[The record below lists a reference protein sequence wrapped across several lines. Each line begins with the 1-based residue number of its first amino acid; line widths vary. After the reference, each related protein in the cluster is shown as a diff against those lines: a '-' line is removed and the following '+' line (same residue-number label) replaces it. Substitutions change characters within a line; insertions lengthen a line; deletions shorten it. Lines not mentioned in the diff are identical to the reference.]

1 MVLLCDLCVSA
12 PSAFI
17 PQYIGKYTRDSE
29 RETLNRKLVVL
40 ALTIIVYCCSITPA
54 RQGESS
60 TKEDRAA
67 ATRVDR
73 VVKEAMLTYKIP
85 GVSLAVLRNG
95 QIILLKSYGL
105 ANVEHQIPVKPE
117 TIFQSGSIGKQFT
130 AAAIMILVQENKLS
144 LDAKISRY
152 FPDSPAAWKDI
163 TVWNL
168 LTHTSGLGDYPPE
181 IDLRRDYTEDEF
193 FAAFKKA
200 PLDFAPGTNWN
211 YSNVGYVT
219 LGILIR
225 KVTGKYYGDF
235 LQERIF
241 KPLGMTTARVIS
253 EEDIIPNRASGYRL
267 VKGQLKN
274 QEWVSPSTNS
284 TADGS
289 LYLSILD
296 LAKWDAALHTDTP
309 LTQASRNKIW
319 TPAQLSDGTT
329 KGYGFG
335 WHILNLHGHR
345 LIVHGGAWQ
354 GFKTHILRF
363 MDTKLT
369 IVFLTNSWE
378 TRDFKFARAL
388 AASFYPSFALP
399 DVNVIPDTDPKM
411 TSLVRRVLMQ
421 FNVGKVDEQL
431 FTPDVLRLVSI
442 KAIQNK
448 LNAFSLPVAIIN
460 SSELVGISHENNE
473 RVYRYLLTD
482 FGSSLVCTVKLTQDG
497 RISAIEVSSI

>member
-1 MVLLCDLCVSA
+1 MQKLIVATFICFVASA
-12 PSAFI
+12 S
-17 PQYIGKYTRDSE
+17 
-29 RETLNRKLVVL
+29 L
-40 ALTIIVYCCSITPA
+40 AQQLQP
-54 RQGESS
+54 S
-60 TKEDRAA
+60 TKEDRGSL
-67 ATRVDR
+67 TRVDR
-73 VVKEAMLTYKIP
+73 VVKDAMSTYRIP
-85 GVSLAVLRNG
+85 GVSLAVLRDG
-95 QIILLKSYGL
+95 KIILLKSYGL

-130 AAAIMILVQENKLS
+130 AAAIMILAQENKLS
-144 LDAKISRY
+144 LDDKISKY
-152 FPDSPAAWKDI
+152 FPDAPAAWKDI

-168 LTHTSGLGDYPPE
+168 LTHTSGLGDYPPDV
-181 IDLRRDYTEDEF
+181 DLRRDYTEDQF
-193 FAAFKKA
+193 FESFKKA

-241 KPLGMTTARVIS
+241 KPLGMTTARIIS
-253 EEDIIPNRASGYRL
+253 EEDIIPNRSSGYRL
-267 VKGQLKN
+267 VNGELKN

-289 LYLSILD
+289 LYFSILD
-296 LAKWDAALHTDTP
+296 LAKWDAALYTDTP
-309 LTQASRNKIW
+309 LTEASRNKIW
-319 TPAQLSDGTT
+319 APARLSDGTT

-363 MDTKLT
+363 MDSKLT
-369 IVFLTNSWE
+369 IIFLTNSWE
-378 TRDFKFARAL
+378 TRDFKLARAL

-399 DVNVIPDTDPKM
+399 EVKVVPDTEPK
-411 TSLVRRVLMQ
+411 TTALVRRVLMQ
-421 FNVGKVDEQL
+421 FNMGKIDEQL
-431 FTPDVLRLVSI
+431 FTADARRALSI
-442 KAIQNK
+442 KEIQSK
-448 LNAFSLPVAIIN
+448 LNMFSLPAAVIN
-460 SSELVGISHENNE
+460 SSELVGISRENSE

-482 FGSSLVCTVKLTQDG
+482 FGSSLVCTMKLAQDG
-497 RISAIEVSSI
+497 KISSIEVGSI